1 VCLISHKKTGLIRAM
16 KIIKKEKLKNSQAK
30 DELMMEVSILKQ
42 LDHPN
47 IVKLIEMFEDDRYF
61 YIVQE

>member
-1 VCLISHKKTGLIRAM
+1 M
-16 KIIKKEKLKNSQAK
+16 KIIKKEKLKTSQAK

>member
-1 VCLISHKKTGLIRAM
+1 M